1 MSPNRG
7 GSRFTERRISR
18 RAKKRVIEGSI
29 LTPRPDTETYKKFKY
44 FRWNLKHTTL
54 IFLFVIGSILW
65 LNRFDNSVD
74 RVWSDLMT
82 SSQKVPTSGQYIA
95 VNITGSDLTSSSS
108 RSAFRQILAER
119 VNSLHA
125 AGAKRVLFDLFLP
138 TGKQITSGDIALA
151 KALSYFGRDKV
162 AFGKTSDNTLSA
174 PQVLLNSATMIDLNL
189 LGDNDGYF
197 RNIRLQTSS
206 RLGNPAIWLVDGS
219 SDHRSTAI
227 DLRLNPDS
235 IPTYSLTSIARPE
248 VLKQL
253 KGKTVIF
260 GVERLVSR
268 SRASLPNY
276 GFIDRSRFLALSAES
291 YAGGSVER
299 FRFGAIIGTVL
310 ALASLCGGLVIGGR
324 IRSVRSGLVMLMIL
338 SLPVIGFCLWI
349 NIKLGAP
356 AYPSTLLVIGSS
368 GMMAALAHRLRLTEL
383 LAGLFAGDLS
393 PEEAW
398 LWRCHVDQE
407 RPVLIFGADG
417 SLRRSNQAAIAA
429 FKLDV
434 QKKSERTFQLTQQC
448 MPGIGIRAENLTISD
463 PVLTKFRLEWPH
475 NSIPLAVF
483 FDVTDQ
489 VAREEKLNSRL
500 MTDPLTGLKNRHGF
514 DTALQA
520 IDLEGGA
527 AFAIFYLDM
536 NGFKHVND
544 TLGHDAGDELL
555 TVAARRFSS
564 VVRDGDV
571 VARLGGDEFGIC
583 LHGSITPAH
592 AQVVVDELKSSLSSP
607 IRIKKGEVSVGVAVG
622 FSIRIPTDTST
633 DEVVQRADAAMY
645 QNKKASSELPPV
657 GDPVLILART
667 N

>member
-1 MSPNRG
+1 MQG
-7 GSRFTERRISR
+7 YHLTSR
-18 RAKKRVIEGSI
+18 
-29 LTPRPDTETYKKFKY
+29 LCTETYKTVND
-44 FRWNLKHTTL
+44 FRWNLKYKTL
-54 IFLFVIGSILW
+54 MILFIIGSILW
-65 LNRFDNSVD
+65 FNRFDSFID
-74 RVWSDLMT
+74 RIWSDSLT
-82 SSQKVPTSGQYIA
+82 TSQKIPIDSQYIA
-95 VNITGSDLTSSSS
+95 VNITGSDLTEFSS
-108 RSAFRQILAER
+108 RSAFRQILADR
-119 VNSLHA
+119 VTALRA
-125 AGAKRVLFDLFLP
+125 AGAKRILFDLFLP

-151 KALSYFGRDKV
+151 KALSYFGRDKI

-219 SDHRSTAI
+219 SDRRSTAI
-227 DLRLNPDS
+227 DLRLNPES
-235 IPTYSLTSIARPE
+235 IPTYSLTGIARPE

-276 GFIDRSRFLALSAES
+276 GFIDRSRFLALSAVS

-349 NIKLGAP
+349 NVKLGAP
-356 AYPSTLLVIGSS
+356 AYPSTLLVIGSL

-407 RPVLIFGADG
+407 RPVLIFGVDG

-429 FKLDV
+429 FKLDG

-448 MPGIGIRAENLTISD
+448 MPGIGIRAENLTTGD
-463 PVLTKFRLEWPH
+463 QVQTEFRLEWPH

-489 VAREEKLNSRL
+489 VAREEKLHSRL

-514 DTALQA
+514 DMALQA

-536 NGFKHVND
+536 NGFKRVND

-555 TVAARRFSS
+555 AIAARRFSS
-564 VVRDGDV
+564 VVRDRDV

-583 LHGSITPAH
+583 LHGSITPAQ
-592 AQVVVDELKSSLSSP
+592 AQVVVDELKSCLSSP
-607 IRIKKGEVSVGVAVG
+607 IRIKKGKVKVGVAVG

-645 QNKKASSELPPV
+645 QNKRAPSGLPPLS
-657 GDPVLILART
+657 DPISMLAGT